1 VASQAAQLDASFETR
16 KAAIAPAE
24 LDAWLLLPEQ
34 RLRNNAVGLAAYL
47 ARTAQVDTTPAG
59 AAAALAAQPLERQLP
74 WLAQVLRA
82 DLLNAG
88 TASAT
93 VAGEAF
99 DAANAVGYLSLDALF
114 PLATDKAGGRGD
126 GSRSDTGNILMP
138 TSQVRTSQDSGIT
151 LLTPTGGV
159 NAGEVVPGAVVKK
172 PSELGVVTVAG
183 GDILAVVRDNF
194 EVNQSRVFTLA
205 RGDIL
210 MWASDGNVDAGRGA
224 KTVSGAPAPV
234 LRLDANGNLVLDTSG
249 SFSGSGIA
257 TLDEGSAVGLFAPR
271 GEVNAGEAGISAAGN
286 ITIAAARVVGADN
299 IAVGGGITSTGNDA
313 PAAGATAALSS
324 LGQAATTAGATAPA
338 AEEDDDRRKQRRR
351 RNVLLDFLGFGSG
364 D

>member
-1 VASQAAQLDASFETR
+1 MLSADL
-16 KAAIAPAE
+16 AIAGAGS
-24 LDAWLLLPEQ
+24 A
-34 RLRNNAVGLAAYL
+34 AVG
-47 ARTAQVDTTPAG
+47 
-59 AAAALAAQPLERQLP
+59 
-74 WLAQVLRA
+74 
-82 DLLNAG
+82 
-88 TASAT
+88 
-93 VAGEAF
+93 GEAF

-114 PLATDKAGGRGD
+114 PLAKSDKGGRGD
-126 GSRSDTGNILMP
+126 GGRTDTGNIAMP

-151 LLTPTGGV
+151 LLAPTGGV

-257 TLDEGSAVGLFAPR
+257 TLDAGSAVGLFAPR

-299 IAVGGGITSTGNDA
+299 IAAGGAKVGAPAPSTG
-313 PAAGATAALSS
+313 GATASLSS
-324 LGQAATTAGATAPA
+324 LGQAAATAAAASANA
-338 AEEDDDRRKQRRR
+338 AEEEDDPRKQRRR